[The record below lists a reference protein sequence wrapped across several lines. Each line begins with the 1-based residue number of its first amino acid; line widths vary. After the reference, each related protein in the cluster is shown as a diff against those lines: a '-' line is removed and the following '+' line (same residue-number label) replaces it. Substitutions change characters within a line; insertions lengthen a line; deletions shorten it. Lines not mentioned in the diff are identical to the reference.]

1 MANSRLILITRIYT
15 IIYSVQKEKKCA
27 AGEYL
32 PPIISVFCRYINK
45 IWCYF
50 NSEIMSWK
58 RI

>member
-50 NSEIMSWK
+50 NSEIM
-58 RI
+58 